1 MVKHRQLA
9 PTVGQV
15 SDDPPMDSMASP
27 SQDGTLKKGTTLT
40 FGSWTCITDGSGGF
54 ISHLNDHQA
63 EESDSTH
70 QHLPNNFAAPAAAI
84 ENPPEDT

>member
-1 MVKHRQLA
+1 
-9 PTVGQV
+9 
-15 SDDPPMDSMASP
+15 MASP

-40 FGSWTCITDGSGGF
+40 F

-70 QHLPNNFAAPAAAI
+70 QHLPNNLAAPAAAI